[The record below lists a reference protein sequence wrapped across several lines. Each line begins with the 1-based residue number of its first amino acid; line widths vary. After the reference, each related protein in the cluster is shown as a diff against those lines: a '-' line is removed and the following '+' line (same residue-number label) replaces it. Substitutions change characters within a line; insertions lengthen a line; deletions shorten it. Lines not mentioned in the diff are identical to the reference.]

1 MVPVFQIT
9 LLVEGATADI
19 VSESAEW
26 SEETLRSYLQ
36 DLHEQGISP
45 SAAAREVASETGIK
59 KNEIYRLALEIK
71 NGSGALFIC
80 AKQQRMREAQERANK
95 AVEAQLKAEEDAREA
110 RDRVAAAEAALEAA
124 EERARTAEAEKEKA
138 HAQVDK
144 LVGQVHNLEQE
155 VQQLQSELSSANL
168 EIKKLGD
175 ELESSQMKLKVTEE
189 EKEKLSGDKASLSI
203 RVDTLEKDSQSQLAK
218 IEALENAQHEQEIDS
233 QKALNQ
239 SSSLKGM
246 LEEKDKEIARLQEIE
261 RLKAQ
266 LLEQSQ
272 APPAAA
278 VKASDVPKDD
288 PEFLKKLF
296 GQRGLWRAV
305 SNNAQ
310 LQDISE
316 QACEYITNKY
326 ATEVV
331 LTETAYD
338 ADKAPHKDSDE
349 PDDLNT
355 YDDNVFTV
363 TYSTALENKVPVG
376 DDLPRAENTGHY
388 HAANQNTHIE
398 KTLSNGVREDIFPT
412 TMPMLKRPNELP
424 RVHGSIS
431 FFTDKAMLMARAEE
445 YGETAEILERQL
457 NDDMTLV
464 AEGVG
469 KTAQWIEL
477 QQVEDVERQVT
488 EIRQPKPR
496 PTPAVVTQSPS
507 PVQPEPP
514 VLTPPKPVALPSER
528 RVELQMRMQ
537 GLMSQKRQLEQ
548 ILSKMHMK
556 RSIGEMRR
564 YRKPKRQVVGTML
577 SLMLLL
583 NYRNLQGHLP
593 EDPTGASY
601 LPLHPNAVQQMWGIA
616 SRMLNPLTVVQH
628 MRNCDPAVINT
639 DIKGEDGGEMNLK
652 VAEQLSELRYTT
664 ALRVMS
670 DIGLAQTR
678 KCSMCAGVI
687 YEWVKVMMELRML
700 AMELSHVK
708 NQEDKA
714 AEVRELLR
722 QRGHTETSSMAVVQ
736 MEL

>member
-1 MVPVFQIT
+1 MGAPGRTPTIPSGT
-9 LLVEGATADI
+9 LQAGQLI
-19 VSESAEW
+19 
-26 SEETLRSYLQ
+26 EETRTHAICAAYTGALVPSLSSLTIKELKAKRDLLEAEIVKLKEKEEKNQATIERLERDVEKITERTVQLLRRAVLSQCKVITGIVEKHLNIDPPEETRHMLQ
-36 DLHEQGISP
+36 KMEFRLSQIEVAAVDGDLEMLVLLLHELESMNADYFVKMI
-45 SAAAREVASETGIK
+45 
-59 KNEIYRLALEIK
+59 NELT
-71 NGSGALFIC
+71 
-80 AKQQRMREAQERANK
+80 QRMREAQERANK

-138 HAQVDK
+138 QAQVDK

-246 LEEKDKEIARLQEIE
+246 LEEKDKEIARLQAEIE

-305 SNNAQ
+305 SNNAE

-331 LTETAYD
+331 LTETTYD

-507 PVQPEPP
+507 PVQ
-514 VLTPPKPVALPSER
+514 
-528 RVELQMRMQ
+528 
-537 GLMSQKRQLEQ
+537 
-548 ILSKMHMK
+548 
-556 RSIGEMRR
+556 
-564 YRKPKRQVVGTML
+564 
-577 SLMLLL
+577 
-583 NYRNLQGHLP
+583 
-593 EDPTGASY
+593 
-601 LPLHPNAVQQMWGIA
+601 
-616 SRMLNPLTVVQH
+616 
-628 MRNCDPAVINT
+628 
-639 DIKGEDGGEMNLK
+639 
-652 VAEQLSELRYTT
+652 
-664 ALRVMS
+664 
-670 DIGLAQTR
+670 
-678 KCSMCAGVI
+678 
-687 YEWVKVMMELRML
+687 
-700 AMELSHVK
+700 
-708 NQEDKA
+708 
-714 AEVRELLR
+714 
-722 QRGHTETSSMAVVQ
+722 
-736 MEL
+736 

>member
-1 MVPVFQIT
+1 MGAPGRTPTIPSGT
-9 LLVEGATADI
+9 LQAGQLI
-19 VSESAEW
+19 
-26 SEETLRSYLQ
+26 EETRTHAICAAYTGALVPSLSSLTIKELKAKRDLLEAEIVKLKEKEEKNQATIERLERDVEKITERTVQLLRRAVLSQCKVITGIVEKHLNIDPPEETRHMLQ
-36 DLHEQGISP
+36 KMEFRLSQIEVAAVDGDLEMLVLLLHELESMNADYFVKMI
-45 SAAAREVASETGIK
+45 
-59 KNEIYRLALEIK
+59 NELT
-71 NGSGALFIC
+71 
-80 AKQQRMREAQERANK
+80 QRMREAQERANK

-138 HAQVDK
+138 QAQVDK

-246 LEEKDKEIARLQEIE
+246 LEEKDKEIARLQAEIE

-305 SNNAQ
+305 SNNAE

-331 LTETAYD
+331 LTETTYD
-338 ADKAPHKDSDE
+338 ADKGDSTAAGRARTPTAALYPFQADVVHVPRCRQRGRGALTAFIKWGAHVADSQEKLAPHKDSDE

-507 PVQPEPP
+507 PVQ
-514 VLTPPKPVALPSER
+514 
-528 RVELQMRMQ
+528 
-537 GLMSQKRQLEQ
+537 
-548 ILSKMHMK
+548 
-556 RSIGEMRR
+556 
-564 YRKPKRQVVGTML
+564 
-577 SLMLLL
+577 
-583 NYRNLQGHLP
+583 
-593 EDPTGASY
+593 
-601 LPLHPNAVQQMWGIA
+601 
-616 SRMLNPLTVVQH
+616 
-628 MRNCDPAVINT
+628 
-639 DIKGEDGGEMNLK
+639 
-652 VAEQLSELRYTT
+652 
-664 ALRVMS
+664 
-670 DIGLAQTR
+670 
-678 KCSMCAGVI
+678 
-687 YEWVKVMMELRML
+687 
-700 AMELSHVK
+700 
-708 NQEDKA
+708 
-714 AEVRELLR
+714 
-722 QRGHTETSSMAVVQ
+722 
-736 MEL
+736 

>member
-1 MVPVFQIT
+1 MRAAGVAAAPVGGEERNDVESSVTPADAEVLYEDLGEESVISPKDKPLSPGLYIVGTPIGNLEDITLRALRTLRQATFVLAEDTRHTSRLLNHYSIRTRLVRCHTHNEAARSTYVMNQMLSGAAVALVSDAGMPAVSDPGGILVQAAIDAGVQVIPVPGPCAAVAAVVGAGLPPDFTFFGFPPDRRSNRRKQFQKFVNHAPTMLFLEVYEATAKGLSADRCFNLAPHDLLSTLGDAIEGLGGDRRCCVAREITKVHEEFWRGTLAGALAEFSGRRVRGEIT
-9 LLVEGATADI
+9 LLVEGASADI

-26 SEETLRSYLQ
+26 SEETLRSYMQ
-36 DLHEQGISP
+36 DLHEQGVSP

-59 KNEIYRLALEIK
+59 KNKIYRLALEIK

-110 RDRVAAAEAALEAA
+110 RDRVAAAEAALEVA

-296 GQRGLWRAV
+296 GQRGLWWAV
-305 SNNAQ
+305 SNNAE

-316 QACEYITNKY
+316 QACEYITNNY

-355 YDDNVFTV
+355 YDGNVFTV

-398 KTLSNGVREDIFPT
+398 GAFGGGGCATGL
-412 TMPMLKRPNELP
+412 
-424 RVHGSIS
+424 
-431 FFTDKAMLMARAEE
+431 
-445 YGETAEILERQL
+445 
-457 NDDMTLV
+457 
-464 AEGVG
+464 
-469 KTAQWIEL
+469 
-477 QQVEDVERQVT
+477 
-488 EIRQPKPR
+488 
-496 PTPAVVTQSPS
+496 
-507 PVQPEPP
+507 
-514 VLTPPKPVALPSER
+514 R
-528 RVELQMRMQ
+528 R
-537 GLMSQKRQLEQ
+537 
-548 ILSKMHMK
+548 
-556 RSIGEMRR
+556 
-564 YRKPKRQVVGTML
+564 
-577 SLMLLL
+577 
-583 NYRNLQGHLP
+583 
-593 EDPTGASY
+593 
-601 LPLHPNAVQQMWGIA
+601 
-616 SRMLNPLTVVQH
+616 
-628 MRNCDPAVINT
+628 
-639 DIKGEDGGEMNLK
+639 
-652 VAEQLSELRYTT
+652 
-664 ALRVMS
+664 
-670 DIGLAQTR
+670 
-678 KCSMCAGVI
+678 
-687 YEWVKVMMELRML
+687 
-700 AMELSHVK
+700 
-708 NQEDKA
+708 
-714 AEVRELLR
+714 
-722 QRGHTETSSMAVVQ
+722 
-736 MEL
+736 